1 MRRYKHY
8 WLIGLLLIFP
18 STGYTLNLGSIQLL
32 SGLNEPLNAIIPL
45 TGIQAGQLDTLRVQL
60 ASKEHFNKA
69 GLNRPHLLQQLRF
82 STESP
87 SATEQLIR
95 VTTHNL
101 LREPILIFLLE
112 VDSGKERLIK
122 EYILLLDP
130 PGYQAAATQTAP
142 PPVRIDSDDDSA
154 LSDSPAAVNSYGPVT
169 RNDTL
174 SEIASR
180 IRPAPHLNI
189 YQIMVALIRS
199 NPHAF
204 VRGNIN
210 NLKKNIILTVPETEV
225 IEKIPKRQA
234 RRIFMDHA
242 SNIGLALAPRADM
255 APPKEPDQI
264 PPPQAATTA
273 PEPSGVLRLE
283 EVGQQTAVTE
293 NISPAVITER
303 ADEVARLRVDYAA
316 LQSVLKQYQQA
327 IQLLKIQLD
336 EEMGEKDET
345 IGVLTATAGKL
356 REELA
361 VRDRNIAR
369 LQAAIQENS
378 AGAQTAPATDKSI
391 TLLDE
396 IRWDTPSLL
405 WLIAPL
411 VIIGAFVRWLSK
423 RREREIG
430 QQLDV
435 DPQPSREKEKG
446 KTAESMPATPREE
459 SPVAPANTQQA
470 AAERDALPSLEI
482 VTAEP
487 LHPESPPSSEE
498 PEELPSNIDRI
509 YKTLDVY
516 LAYRHFSMFEQL
528 LDSALKTHPDD
539 IRLKAKRLDIYAFRQ
554 EKKLFFNELSNLESE
569 LDEKAPEYW
578 KHILEWVQRFD
589 PDHPLIVKKSALPEG
604 EMKIV

>member
-1 MRRYKHY
+1 MQRYKHY
-8 WLIGLLLIFP
+8 WLIGLLLILP
-18 STGYTLNLGSIQLL
+18 STGQTLNLGSVQLL
-32 SGLNEPLNAIIPL
+32 SGLNEPLNAVIPL
-45 TGIQAGQLDTLRVQL
+45 TGIQADQLDTLQVQL
-60 ASKEHFNKA
+60 ASREHFNKA
-69 GLNRPHLLQQLRF
+69 GLNRPQLLQQLRF

-130 PGYQAAATQTAP
+130 PGYQTAATQATP
-142 PPVRIDSDDDSA
+142 PAARIDNGGSA
-154 LSDSPAAVNSYGPVT
+154 LPASPAAVNSYGPVT

-210 NLKKNIILTVPETEV
+210 NLKKNIILTVPATEV
-225 IEKIPKRQA
+225 IEKISKRQA

-242 SNIGLALAPRADM
+242 SNIGLALAPTSDV

-264 PPPQAATTA
+264 PPQAAAATA

-283 EVGQQTAVTE
+283 EAGQQIATSE
-293 NISPAVITER
+293 NISPAFLMER
-303 ADEVARLRVDYAA
+303 ADEVARLQVDYAA
-316 LQSVLKQYQQA
+316 LQGVLEQYQQT

-336 EEMGEKDET
+336 EEMGKKDET
-345 IGVLTATAGKL
+345 IRALTATAGKL

-369 LQAAIQENS
+369 LQATVQENS
-378 AGAQTAPATDKSI
+378 AGTQTAPAIDKGI

-396 IRWDTPSLL
+396 VRWDTPYLL
-405 WLIAPL
+405 WLLAPL

-423 RREREIG
+423 RREREID
-430 QQLDV
+430 QQLNV
-435 DPQPSREKEKG
+435 DPQPSRETEKS
-446 KTAESMPATPREE
+446 KTADPMPATPREE
-459 SPVAPANTQQA
+459 PPVAPADAQQA
-470 AAERDALPSLEI
+470 AAERDASPSLEI

-487 LHPESPPSSEE
+487 LDPESPLSSEE
-498 PEELPSNIDRI
+498 PEGLPSNIDRI

-554 EKKLFFNELSNLESE
+554 ERKLFFNELKKLENE

-578 KHILEWVQRFD
+578 EHILEWVRRFD
-589 PDHPLIVKKSALPEG
+589 PDHPLIAKKAVLPEG